1 LLFFEVNESEAPPSV
16 TVTFCRLAFE
26 CIAKVFILLVLSL
39 LSYFVLFS
47 FFFFFLSTGGPRRVV
62 ITTGGPNVEH
72 AGGIFER
79 EKKGE
84 VVDL

>member
-47 FFFFFLSTGGPRRVV
+47 FFFFFLSTGGPDGLLSPRADQTWSTRGGVLNERR
-62 ITTGGPNVEH
+62 
-72 AGGIFER
+72 
-79 EKKGE
+79 KGR
-84 VVDL
+84 